1 MALALTM
8 TVRARPGK
16 HKLKPIPKSEC
27 GAPSGSHN
35 DSCIDGSKPVYY
47 KAKTAYA
54 VAQPGDV
61 ASMQK
66 EIMEHGPIE
75 VAFYVYGDFE
85 SYKGGIYKR
94 SKKDDA
100 PEGGHAVK
108 CVGWGEGPE
117 TDTETGA
124 PIKYWLIANSWS
136 PAWGEKGFF
145 RIERGTNECGIET
158 QPAAGLVDTAALR

>member
-1 MALALTM
+1 M

-100 PEGGHAVK
+100 PEGGHAVN
-108 CVGWGEGPE
+108 CQFVVASVGREGLLQ
-117 TDTETGA
+117 DRAGD
-124 PIKYWLIANSWS
+124 
-136 PAWGEKGFF
+136 
-145 RIERGTNECGIET
+145 ERVRHRD
-158 QPAAGLVDTAALR
+158 AACCWVG

>member
-1 MALALTM
+1 M
-8 TVRARPGK
+8 
-16 HKLKPIPKSEC
+16 
-27 GAPSGSHN
+27 
-35 DSCIDGSKPVYY
+35 DGSKPVYY
-47 KAKTAYA
+47 KAKDAYA

-66 EIMEHGPIE
+66 EIMTKGPIE
-75 VAFYVYGDFE
+75 VAFYVYGDFQ

-108 CVGWGEGPE
+108 AIGWGEGPE
-117 TDTETGA
+117 TDAETGE
-124 PIKYWLIANSWS
+124 PVKYWLIANSWS
-136 PAWGEKGFF
+136 PEWGEKGFF

-158 QPAAGLVDTAALR
+158 QPAAGTADVESLR